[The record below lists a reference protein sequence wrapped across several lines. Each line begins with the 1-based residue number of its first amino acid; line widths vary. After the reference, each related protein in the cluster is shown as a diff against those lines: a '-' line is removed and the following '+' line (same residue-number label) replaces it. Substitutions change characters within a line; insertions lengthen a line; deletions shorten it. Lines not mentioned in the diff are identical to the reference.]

1 MAIYHYSHKPV
12 SRGKGQSAVAGAAYR
27 SAEKLYDRSI
37 DETFDYSRRSGVAHA
52 EIVLPTEA
60 VKRDIQWAY
69 NRQALWN
76 VAEEAERRK
85 DSRIARE
92 HEVAL
97 PHELTKEQQIALLRS
112 FSKKIADRYN
122 VAVDFALH
130 RPHRN
135 GDRRNFHA
143 HIYATTRE
151 ITPTGLGPKA
161 SIELSDTDRFKRG
174 LSSGRKE
181 IKFMRDVFE
190 KLENEHLQR
199 HGIEARVDCRTLK
212 AQGID
217 RVPTTHL
224 GPAVWGMERRGIET
238 RVGVRV
244 REQRE
249 LEARQRLER
258 AHEFGR
264 LEREGRE
271 LSRSILDLSADLAAA
286 RAARGREGPERDP
299 SRSRDV
305 LETARD
311 AAARWKEQR
320 AQHPPL
326 SIEEQQRQGRE
337 AWRKLR
343 QEREAAQ
350 AKAREHEQKKG
361 LEQQRDQGQ
370 EKGAEKSK
378 DRGHERDGPEIDFD

>member
-37 DETFDYSRRSGVAHA
+37 DETFDYSRRGGVAHA

-130 RPHRN
+130 RPHRS
-135 GDRRNFHA
+135 GDKRNFHA

-151 ITPTGLGPKA
+151 ITPTGLGAKA
-161 SIELSDTDRFKRG
+161 SIELGDKDRFKRG
-174 LSSGRKE
+174 LESGRKE
-181 IKFMRDVFE
+181 IKFMREVWE
-190 KLENEHLQR
+190 KLENEHLRVQ
-199 HGIEARVDCRTLK
+199 GIEARVDCRTLK

-244 REQRE
+244 RE
-249 LEARQRLER
+249 L
-258 AHEFGR
+258 GR

-271 LSRSILDLSADLAAA
+271 LSRSILDLAADLAAA
-286 RAARGREGPERDP
+286 RAARGREGPGRDP
-299 SRSRDV
+299 SRSTDV
-305 LETARD
+305 LDTARG

-350 AKAREHEQKKG
+350 AKAREYEQKKG
-361 LEQQRDQGQ
+361 LEQARDQ
-370 EKGAEKSK
+370 ERGAEKSK
-378 DRGHERDGPEIDFD
+378 DRGHERDGPKIDFD